1 MSGNEDTRDKNMPT
15 RAEDTEKKDEYEKVC
30 FICHR
35 PESVAGKM
43 IDLPNHISVCADC
56 MQRSFDAMNNG
67 GFDYSQFM
75 NMPGNPMMGF
85 GDAENQMPKS
95 QRVKK
100 KKPEEKAEPVFDIH
114 NIPAPHKISIMIN
127 WYN

>member
-15 RAEDTEKKDEYEKVC
+15 RAEDTKKKDEYEKVC

-67 GFDYSQFM
+67 GFDYSQL
-75 NMPGNPMMGF
+75 
-85 GDAENQMPKS
+85 
-95 QRVKK
+95 
-100 KKPEEKAEPVFDIH
+100 
-114 NIPAPHKISIMIN
+114 
-127 WYN
+127 